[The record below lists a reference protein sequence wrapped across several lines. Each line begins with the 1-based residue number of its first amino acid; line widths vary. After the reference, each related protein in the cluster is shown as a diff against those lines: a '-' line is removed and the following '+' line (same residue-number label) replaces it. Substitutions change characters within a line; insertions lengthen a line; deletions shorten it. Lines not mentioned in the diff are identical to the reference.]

1 MLVLAIRFLVRKTQV
16 QCNFYE
22 TQTRADIIFI
32 LLCSV
37 IYVHPTCI
45 YLQVFLLR
53 LSFLRCKGAVFNNK
67 IICGIN
73 LDPVL
78 HHFQSSSTS

>member
-22 TQTRADIIFI
+22 TQTRADIIFKS
-32 LLCSV
+32 SV

-45 YLQVFLLR
+45 YKYFYYAKVFFVVKEQFSTIR
-53 LSFLRCKGAVFNNK
+53 LFAE
-67 IICGIN
+67 
-73 LDPVL
+73 
-78 HHFQSSSTS
+78 

>member
-22 TQTRADIIFI
+22 TQTRADIIFKS
-32 LLCSV
+32 SV

-45 YLQVFLLR
+45 YKYFYY
-53 LSFLRCKGAVFNNK
+53 A
-67 IICGIN
+67 
-73 LDPVL
+73 
-78 HHFQSSSTS
+78 

>member
-22 TQTRADIIFI
+22 TQTRADIIFKS
-32 LLCSV
+32 SV
-37 IYVHPTCI
+37 KYVHPTCI